1 MGKILLSFLTIA
13 AVLVAVSGA
22 TTALFTSTASNNG
35 NTFGAGTL
43 VLKINGAPGSGST
56 SVFNISNAA
65 PGYSENQVLT
75 LQNTGS
81 VAASNLLLTGVTV
94 NDNISSTTANLGNV
108 LTAYIWEDT
117 NGNGVIDD
125 GEPTWINGTHL
136 TAIGSNINLG
146 PLGVG
151 ATRHFKI
158 KLTFDQGAG
167 NEYQGESISF
177 NFNFQANQ

>member
-43 VLKINGAPGSGST
+43 MLTINGAPGNASSP
-56 SVFNISNAA
+56 VFSINNVA

-81 VAASNLLLTGVTV
+81 VAASTLQLTSVTV
-94 NDNISSTTANLGNV
+94 TDNVSLTPANLADV

-117 NGNGVIDD
+117 NGNGVIDG

-146 PLGVG
+146 PLGAG
-151 ATRHFKI
+151 ATRHFKV
-158 KLTFDQGAG
+158 KLIFDPGAG
-167 NEYQGESISF
+167 NEYQGESVSF